1 MFYAVVTHWQY
12 SCFGYVEIHYA
23 MDECIIHEG
32 AQPRVFYALV
42 HSIHLYLNITN
53 AIVLGKSIAL

>member
-32 AQPRVFYALV
+32 AQPRVFYATV
-42 HSIHLYLNITN
+42 YLNITN

>member
-12 SCFGYVEIHYA
+12 SCFGYVAIHYA

-42 HSIHLYLNITN
+42 HNINN
-53 AIVLGKSIAL
+53 AIVLDKSIAL

>member
-1 MFYAVVTHWQY
+1 MFYAGVTDRQY

-32 AQPRVFYALV
+32 AQPRVSYALV
-42 HSIHLYLNITN
+42 HSVSQHNQCHCI
-53 AIVLGKSIAL
+53 G